1 MVQQRSGMEDDVLAE
16 PLISNSASS
25 TPSRRNLSN
34 TSEKNDNKNEQCNQ
48 SSSSLYRDQEDLESS
63 VSPQS
68 IRIDNRDD
76 AHMRPLPE
84 NGRDPLPPKDTELLI
99 DDLQGQV
106 ERAKRIYKL
115 ERKITRVI
123 AGLFLVFWLVFC
135 PLLLTFGENWT
146 YQSSWYYSIQAGFG
160 VGFGAI
166 TPKAHRIEVILTLHI
181 IFGSLFVAF
190 VLSALVTRGIERTK
204 SNRYSKNNIMKKS
217 LGQRDLG
224 LAHLFVGFAL
234 LFLVIIGGV
243 LYGMKKEK
251 WSFSESLLFI
261 LSACQTSGLLAPTI
275 KTNSDEY
282 FNPLCVMFLV
292 MVGVPLWAYVVGK
305 LSLVFIIRDS
315 NKKNLI
321 TVMDRRRKLRAA
333 FQRILE
339 RPANSED
346 EISEEGGSRE
356 SADVE
361 RNDNVDDI
369 DENHQVNFV
378 GFLAFWLMGQ
388 ELADE
393 RTIIDLME
401 EFKFLCKCGQ
411 SDDPPPQL
419 ETVDGDFTGTPMIEN
434 SDTIPM
440 WRIDAR
446 LYYLQLVGLKLIKE
460 DAWIRFENIVESVKL
475 PSRLV

>member
-1 MVQQRSGMEDDVLAE
+1 MVQQRIRRKNDVLAE
-16 PLISNSASS
+16 PLISTSASS
-25 TPSRRNLSN
+25 TSSSRNLSN
-34 TSEKNDNKNEQCNQ
+34 SSDTDDNKNEQCNQ
-48 SSSSLYRDQEDLESS
+48 SSCCLYQEDLESS

-115 ERKITRVI
+115 ERIITRVI
-123 AGLFLVFWLVFC
+123 AGLFLVFWLLFC
-135 PLLLTFGENWT
+135 PLVLSSGENWT

-166 TPKAHRIEVILTLHI
+166 TPKTQRIEVLLTLHI
-181 IFGSLFVAF
+181 VFGAFFVAF
-190 VLSALVTRGIERTK
+190 ILSALVTRGIERMN
-204 SNRYSKNNIMKKS
+204 SNRYSTNNITNKL

-224 LAHLFVGFAL
+224 LTHLFVGFAL

-243 LYGMKKEK
+243 VYGMKQEK
-251 WSFSESLLFI
+251 WSFYKSLLFI
-261 LSACQTSGLLAPTI
+261 LSTCQTSGLEAPTI
-275 KTNSDEY
+275 KARADD
-282 FNPLCVMFLV
+282 FVNPLCVMCLV
-292 MVGVPLWAYVVGK
+292 IVGVPLWAYVVGK

-339 RPANSED
+339 RSANSED

-356 SADVE
+356 SADVQ

-419 ETVDGDFTGTPMIEN
+419 ETFVSDFTGTTMVDTN
-434 SDTIPM
+434 DTIPM

-446 LYYLQLVGLKLIKE
+446 LYFLQLVGLNLIEE
-460 DAWIRFENIVESVKL
+460 DAWIGFENIVENMKL
-475 PSRLV
+475 ASR

>member
-1 MVQQRSGMEDDVLAE
+1 MVQQRIRRKNDVLAE
-16 PLISNSASS
+16 PLISTSASS
-25 TPSRRNLSN
+25 TSSSRNLSN
-34 TSEKNDNKNEQCNQ
+34 SSDTDDNKNEQCNQ
-48 SSSSLYRDQEDLESS
+48 SSCCLYQEDLESS

-115 ERKITRVI
+115 ERIITRVI
-123 AGLFLVFWLVFC
+123 AGLFLVFWLLFC
-135 PLLLTFGENWT
+135 PLVLSSGENWT

-166 TPKAHRIEVILTLHI
+166 TPKTQRIEVLLTLHI
-181 IFGSLFVAF
+181 VFGAFFVAF
-190 VLSALVTRGIERTK
+190 ILSALVTRGIERMN
-204 SNRYSKNNIMKKS
+204 SNRYSTNNITNKL

-224 LAHLFVGFAL
+224 LTHLFVGFAL

-243 LYGMKKEK
+243 VYGMKQEK
-251 WSFSESLLFI
+251 WSFYKSLLFI
-261 LSACQTSGLLAPTI
+261 LSTCQTSGLEAPTI
-275 KTNSDEY
+275 KARADD
-282 FNPLCVMFLV
+282 FVNPLCVMCLV
-292 MVGVPLWAYVVGK
+292 IVGVPLWAYVVGK

-339 RPANSED
+339 RSANSED

-356 SADVE
+356 SADVQ

-388 ELADE
+388 ELVDE
-393 RTIIDLME
+393 RTMIDLME
-401 EFKFLCKCGQ
+401 EFNFLSKLGQ
-411 SDDPPPQL
+411 TDDPPPQL

>member
-1 MVQQRSGMEDDVLAE
+1 
-16 PLISNSASS
+16 
-25 TPSRRNLSN
+25 
-34 TSEKNDNKNEQCNQ
+34 
-48 SSSSLYRDQEDLESS
+48 
-63 VSPQS
+63 
-68 IRIDNRDD
+68 
-76 AHMRPLPE
+76 
-84 NGRDPLPPKDTELLI
+84 
-99 DDLQGQV
+99 
-106 ERAKRIYKL
+106 
-115 ERKITRVI
+115 
-123 AGLFLVFWLVFC
+123 
-135 PLLLTFGENWT
+135 
-146 YQSSWYYSIQAGFG
+146 
-160 VGFGAI
+160 
-166 TPKAHRIEVILTLHI
+166 
-181 IFGSLFVAF
+181 
-190 VLSALVTRGIERTK
+190 
-204 SNRYSKNNIMKKS
+204 
-217 LGQRDLG
+217 
-224 LAHLFVGFAL
+224 
-234 LFLVIIGGV
+234 
-243 LYGMKKEK
+243 MKKEK
-251 WSFSESLLFI
+251 WSFSGSLLFI

-321 TVMDRRRKLRAA
+321 TVMDRRRELRAA
-333 FQRILE
+333 FQRILK
-339 RPANSED
+339 RPAKSGDKVSEKSESNSVD
-346 EISEEGGSRE
+346 STE

-361 RNDNVDDI
+361 RDDNVDDI

-388 ELADE
+388 ELVDE
-393 RTIIDLME
+393 RTMIDLME
-401 EFKFLCKCGQ
+401 EFNFLSKLGQ
-411 SDDPPPQL
+411 TDDPPPQL

>member
-68 IRIDNRDD
+68 
-76 AHMRPLPE
+76 HMRPLPE
-84 NGRDPLPPKDTELLI
+84 NGRDPLPSKDVELLI
-99 DDLQGQV
+99 DDLQDQV
-106 ERAKRIYKL
+106 ERAKRMYKL
-115 ERKITRVI
+115 ERIITRAI
-123 AGLFLVFWLVFC
+123 AGLFLAFWLVFC
-135 PLLLTFGENWT
+135 PVLFTYSENWT
-146 YQSSWYYSIQAGFG
+146 YQVSWYYSIQAGFG

-166 TPKAHRIEVILTLHI
+166 TPKTQRIEVLLTLHI
-181 IFGSLFVAF
+181 VFGAFFVAF
-190 VLSALVTRGIERTK
+190 ILSALVTRGIERMN
-204 SNRYSKNNIMKKS
+204 SNRYSTNNITNKL

-224 LAHLFVGFAL
+224 LTHLFVGFAL

-243 LYGMKKEK
+243 VYGMKQEK
-251 WSFSESLLFI
+251 WSFYKSLLFI
-261 LSACQTSGLLAPTI
+261 LSTCQTSGLEAPTI
-275 KTNSDEY
+275 KARADD
-282 FNPLCVMFLV
+282 FVNPLCVMCLV
-292 MVGVPLWAYVVGK
+292 IVGVPLWAYVVGK

-339 RPANSED
+339 RSANSED

-356 SADVE
+356 SADVQ

-388 ELADE
+388 ELVDE
-393 RTIIDLME
+393 RTMIDLME
-401 EFKFLCKCGQ
+401 EFNFLSKLGQ
-411 SDDPPPQL
+411 TDDPPPQL

>member
-68 IRIDNRDD
+68 IRIDYRDD

-84 NGRDPLPPKDTELLI
+84 NGRDPLPSKDVELLI
-99 DDLQGQV
+99 DDLQDQV
-106 ERAKRIYKL
+106 ERAKRMYKL
-115 ERKITRVI
+115 ERIITRAI
-123 AGLFLVFWLVFC
+123 AGLFLAFWLVFC
-135 PLLLTFGENWT
+135 PVLFTYSENWT
-146 YQSSWYYSIQAGFG
+146 YQVSWYYSIQAGFG

-166 TPKAHRIEVILTLHI
+166 TPKTQGIEVLLTLHI
-181 IFGSLFVAF
+181 IFGALFVAF
-190 VLSALVTRGIERTK
+190 ILSALVTRGIERMN
-204 SNRYSKNNIMKKS
+204 SNRYSTNNITNKL

-224 LAHLFVGFAL
+224 LTHLFVGFAL

-243 LYGMKKEK
+243 VYGMKQEK
-251 WSFSESLLFI
+251 WSFCKSLLFI
-261 LSACQTSGLLAPTI
+261 LSTCQTSGLEAPTI
-275 KTNSDEY
+275 KARADDF
-282 FNPLCVMFLV
+282 FNPLCVMCLV
-292 MVGVPLWAYVVGK
+292 IVGVPLWAYVVGK

-333 FQRILE
+333 FQRILK
-339 RPANSED
+339 RPAKSGDKVSEKSESNSVD
-346 EISEEGGSRE
+346 STE

-361 RNDNVDDI
+361 RDDNV

-419 ETVDGDFTGTPMIEN
+419 ETVVSDFTGTTMVDTN
-434 SDTIPM
+434 DTIPM

-446 LYYLQLVGLKLIKE
+446 LYFLQLVGLNLIEE
-460 DAWIRFENIVESVKL
+460 DAWIGFENIVENMKL
-475 PSRLV
+475 ASR